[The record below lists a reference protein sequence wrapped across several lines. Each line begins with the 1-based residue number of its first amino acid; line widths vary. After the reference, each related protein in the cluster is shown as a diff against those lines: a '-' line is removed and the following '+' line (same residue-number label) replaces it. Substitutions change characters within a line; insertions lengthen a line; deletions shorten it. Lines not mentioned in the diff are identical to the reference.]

1 MRLVASWI
9 ACKPR
14 PGACAKPRQQTVPLL
29 RTQHSVLPGFT
40 LSFALSVLF
49 ISLVILVPLS
59 GLAIHVSQMS
69 WAQYWGVITDP
80 RSLASFR
87 VTLLAAAGAS
97 GINAVVGLL
106 NALLGGGR

>member
-1 MRLVASWI
+1 M
-9 ACKPR
+9 
-14 PGACAKPRQQTVPLL
+14 PLL

-49 ISLVILVPLS
+49 ICLVILVPLS

-69 WAQYWGVITDP
+69 WAQYWSCDHQPAQHWPV
-80 RSLASFR
+80 SS

-97 GINAVVGLL
+97 AINAVVGLL
-106 NALLGGGR
+106 LAWVLVPATASPGAA